1 MVDVY
6 VTYGITGGAKAC
18 NSLFFEDGSG
28 ALEQSVRLVVS
39 VVSHLVPNWAT
50 IYVFYV
56 LPRFQFSTGLDLP
69 ALGDDE
75 TSYELLLNEQ
85 EREHT

>member
-1 MVDVY
+1 M
-6 VTYGITGGAKAC
+6 
-18 NSLFFEDGSG
+18 
-28 ALEQSVRLVVS
+28 RLVVS
-39 VVSHLVPNWAT
+39 VVSHLVPSWAA

-69 ALGDDE
+69 ALGGGDGDDE
-75 TSYELLLNEQ
+75 GSYELLLNEQ